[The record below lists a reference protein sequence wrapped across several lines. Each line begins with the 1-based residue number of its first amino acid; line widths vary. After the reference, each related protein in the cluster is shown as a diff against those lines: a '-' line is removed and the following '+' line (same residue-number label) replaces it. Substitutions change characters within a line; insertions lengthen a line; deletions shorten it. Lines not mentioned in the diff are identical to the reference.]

1 MDGRVD
7 AIRAG
12 LDAEKFEEVQILS
25 YAAKYA
31 LTFYGLFRDAIA
43 PMRRLPAT
51 SAPIRLSRLSTR
63 YCDERKTVPK
73 RWGYIS

>member
-31 LTFYGLFRDAIA
+31 LTFYGPFRDAIGTKA
-43 PMRRLPAT
+43 QGSPQALGLHKLTLAHHGKPSAT
-51 SAPIRLSRLSTR
+51 
-63 YCDERKTVPK
+63 K
-73 RWGYIS
+73 RTSP